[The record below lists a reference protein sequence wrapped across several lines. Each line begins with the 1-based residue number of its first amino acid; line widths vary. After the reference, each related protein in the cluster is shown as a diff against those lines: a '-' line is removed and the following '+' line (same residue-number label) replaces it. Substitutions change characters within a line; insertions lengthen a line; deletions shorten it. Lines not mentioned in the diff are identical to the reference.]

1 MKNRVNMLYL
11 LDENREAVG
20 FKYELGS
27 LIQDN
32 GRQEHSNV
40 NTGSLVDLL
49 VMWKL
54 SSDYLFS

>member
-1 MKNRVNMLYL
+1 MLYL

-27 LIQDN
+27 LIQGK

-49 VMWKL
+49 VRMWKL
-54 SSDYLFS
+54 SSDCVSFLDEI